1 MKTTGSLSQLKIAG
15 TAGSLLLIFF
25 FKTKNDGYLIL
36 TH

>member
-25 FKTKNDGYLIL
+25 LKPKMMVI
-36 TH
+36 